1 MAVGPVGAGGEDGR
15 QYGGRITMF
24 VALSCVT
31 AAMGGAI
38 FGYDLGTS
46 GGVSSMGSFLKEF
59 FPDVYRRMEGDVRV
73 SNYCKFDSQL
83 LTLFT
88 SSLYIA
94 GLLTAMLLSSWFTAR
109 RGRRPSMIIGGAAF
123 LAGAAVSGG
132 AVNVYMAILGRALL
146 GVGLGFAN
154 QAVLLYLSEMAPAR
168 FRGAFSNGFQLSLCL
183 GSLAANIINYGAEK
197 ITGGWGWRLSLGLA
211 GVPAALFTLGAVF
224 LPETPNS
231 LVQQGEDRGKVR
243 ALLQRIRGTDAVDDE
258 LDDIVA
264 ANDAAQGGEN
274 GLRLLLSQPRYRP
287 QLAVAVLMPAFTQLN
302 GINAIGFY
310 APVLLRTVGMGES
323 LALLSTVI
331 TVVIYTASTV
341 VFVFVIDRF
350 GRRTLLIAGSL
361 QMLASEV
368 MIGAILEAELG
379 DEGGMG
385 RGYAAALFVL
395 IGVYV
400 AGYSWSWGPMTWL
413 VPTEVFPLEVRAAGQ
428 SVTVASGFVFTI
440 FIAQGFLAMLC
451 RMRAWLFFFFAGWIV
466 VMTGFVY
473 WFLPETKGMPIEQ
486 VGKVWKEHWFWGRVV
501 GLHDLQATEKL

>member
-1 MAVGPVGAGGEDGR
+1 MAVSPVGAGGEDGWK
-15 QYGGRITMF
+15 YGGGITMF

-31 AAMGGAI
+31 AAMGVAI
-38 FGYDLGTS
+38 FGYDVETS
-46 GGVSSMGSFLKEF
+46 GGVSSMRSFLEEF
-59 FPDVYRRMEGDVRV
+59 FPDVCPRMEGDVRV

-88 SSLYIA
+88 SSLYIT
-94 GLLTAMLLSSWFTAR
+94 GLLTAMLLSSC
-109 RGRRPSMIIGGAAF
+109 
-123 LAGAAVSGG
+123 GG

-154 QAVLLYLSEMAPAR
+154 QAVLLYLYEMAPAR
-168 FRGAFSNGFQLSLCL
+168 YSGAFSNGFQLSLCL
-183 GSLAANIINYGAEK
+183 GPLAANIINYGAEK
-197 ITGGWGWRLSLGLA
+197 ITSGWCWRLSLGLA

-231 LVQQGEDRGKVR
+231 LVQQGEDRGK
-243 ALLQRIRGTDAVDDE
+243 GSG
-258 LDDIVA
+258 
-264 ANDAAQGGEN
+264 GGEN
-274 GLRLLLSQPRYRP
+274 GLRLMLSQPRYRP
-287 QLAVAVLMPAFTQLN
+287 QLALAVALLMPAFTQLN
-302 GINAIGFY
+302 GINAIS
-310 APVLLRTVGMGES
+310 V
-323 LALLSTVI
+323 ALLSTVN

-341 VFVFVIDRF
+341 VFMFVIDRF
-350 GRRTLLIAGSL
+350 GRRALLIAGSL

-368 MIGAILEAELG
+368 LIGALMAAELG

-385 RGYAAALFVL
+385 RGYAVVLFVL

-400 AGYSWSWGPMTWL
+400 AGYSWSWGPMTWF

-473 WFLPETKGMPIEQ
+473 WFLPETKGMPIEE
-486 VGKVWKEHWFWGRVV
+486 VGEVWSEHWFWGRVV
-501 GLHDLQATEKL
+501 G